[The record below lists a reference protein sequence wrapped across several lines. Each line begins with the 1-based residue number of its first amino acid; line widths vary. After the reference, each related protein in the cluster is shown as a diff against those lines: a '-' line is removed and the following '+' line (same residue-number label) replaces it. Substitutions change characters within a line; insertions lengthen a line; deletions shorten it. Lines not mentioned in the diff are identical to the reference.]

1 MSNTDLARLHY
12 CEIRKRYKEVQGQ
25 KRITWICLKCLV
37 KITQG
42 TPVLSSNF
50 PQSNN
55 ERKSE
60 QSHIPHATTLP
71 ENAVCNEWQFQALVM
86 GNRTKKPVSSELHKI
101 ILAKVKKGYKLLL

>member
-1 MSNTDLARLHY
+1 MSNTDLAKSQI
-12 CEIRKRYKEVQGQ
+12 EGYKEVQGQ

-37 KITQG
+37 KITKG

-60 QSHIPHATTLP
+60 QSHILHATTLP
-71 ENAVCNEWQFQALVM
+71 ENAVYNEWQFQALVT
-86 GNRTKKPVSSELHKI
+86 GNRTENQFHLSCTK
-101 ILAKVKKGYKLLL
+101 